1 MFFITANGKW
11 SRSKM
16 RFSRLGILSLILLT
30 VLIGTNCSYY
40 DRIITRKN
48 LVDGGQAYKDRKFQ
62 DAEQLFRNAV
72 SRDPQGQTVEGKAA
86 QLFLARTL
94 HSQYIGDRQNT
105 AKAEEAIQEYKKVL
119 KDDVKDQNSFNAI
132 ANLLENLNKDDE
144 WLQWVTER
152 ANNESVPAEQR
163 AEAMTK
169 LAAKKYSCANEIS
182 DVDPVKKT
190 VKKDGKDVFQF
201 TKPEDP
207 AAFETFKKCVQE
219 GVDLANRA
227 EKLNTNSDAAWS
239 YKANMLIQQS
249 RLAEMEGNTAQL
261 ESFKAEADK
270 AKAKF
275 KELADARKAK
285 EDAEKAAKEAE
296 QNTNSA
302 NKK

>member
-1 MFFITANGKW
+1 M
-11 SRSKM
+11 S
-16 RFSRLGILSLILLT
+16 FSRLGILSLILLT
-30 VLIGTNCSYY
+30 VLIGANCSYY
-40 DRIITRKN
+40 NRIITRKN

-94 HSQYIGDRQNT
+94 HSQFIGDRQNT

-119 KDDVKDQNSFNAI
+119 KEDVKDQNSFNAI

-144 WLQWVTER
+144 WQQWVTER

-163 AEAMTK
+163 AEALTK

-201 TKPEDP
+201 TKPQDP
-207 AAFETFKKCVQE
+207 AVFETFKKCVQE
-219 GVDLANRA
+219 GIDLANRA

-261 ESFKAEADK
+261 ESLKAESDK
-270 AKAKF
+270 AKVRF